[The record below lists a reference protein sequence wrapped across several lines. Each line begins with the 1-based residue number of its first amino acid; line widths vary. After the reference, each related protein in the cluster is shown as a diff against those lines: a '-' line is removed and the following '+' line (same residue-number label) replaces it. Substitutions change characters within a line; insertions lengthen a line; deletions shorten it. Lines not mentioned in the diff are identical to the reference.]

1 LVSRIHAVLR
11 RAGKRE
17 AKLEILTSGSLQV
30 HTMEGKVRKTGEE
43 VILTTLEYRLL
54 LHFLSHP
61 RQILSRNSILEGLW
75 DIGGEF
81 IDDNSLSVYIR
92 RLREKIEDDPAEP
105 RLIVTV
111 RGMGYK
117 WDAEVMG

>member
-1 LVSRIHAVLR
+1 
-11 RAGKRE
+11 
-17 AKLEILTSGSLQV
+17 
-30 HTMEGKVRKTGEE
+30 
-43 VILTTLEYRLL
+43 
-54 LHFLSHP
+54 
-61 RQILSRNSILEGLW
+61 LW
-75 DIGGEF
+75 DIDGEF